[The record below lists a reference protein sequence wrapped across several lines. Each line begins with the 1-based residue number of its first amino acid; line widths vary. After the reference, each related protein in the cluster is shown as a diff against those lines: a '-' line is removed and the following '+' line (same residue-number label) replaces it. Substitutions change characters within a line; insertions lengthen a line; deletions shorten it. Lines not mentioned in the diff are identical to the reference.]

1 MRALTCAQVHVGT
14 YASTYSRT
22 LGVTTTGC
30 CEIGVLWE
38 RDEVIL
44 FARGAG
50 PITFA
55 LLTSGKP
62 QLDGRI
68 TDFLLDATIQLW
80 VLNPLIQ

>member
-1 MRALTCAQVHVGT
+1 MAWGWKKIIKMFNQCQSDNVPACLAKTKV
-14 YASTYSRT
+14 
-22 LGVTTTGC
+22 
-30 CEIGVLWE
+30 VLWE
-38 RDEVIL
+38 RGEVIL